1 MGSLFRSEEM
11 QLSQLFLQIDSAY
24 MCLAELGELGIVQ
37 FRDMTSSTSAFQR
50 KFVNEVRRCDEM
62 ERKLRFMEKEIKS
75 NNLTIHACLE
85 IPEAPAPREMI
96 DMETTFDKLANE
108 ASEVNSSLENLKKT
122 YFELQ
127 EMKHLLRKTQI
138 FFEEA
143 QNAPSF
149 SVEESVSLLG
159 EEGGRTT
166 ATGGAEMHLG
176 STAGVILRQK
186 LPAFERML
194 WRACSGNVFLKQAE
208 IELPLE
214 DPLTGEKVYKT
225 VFIVFFQGEQLRIR
239 VRKICEG
246 FHATIYPCP
255 ESAADRRTMLMDVVQ
270 KLDDLETVLT
280 QTQQHRQRILEA
292 AAKNIYS
299 WFIRVRKMK
308 AIYHTLNLFD
318 LDVTTKC
325 MIGECWCAVSDLDK
339 INLALCRGMQR
350 SGSTIQ
356 PILNHMSTSDQPPTF
371 NRGDKFTTC
380 FQSIVDAYGVARY
393 REVNPTLF
401 NLVTFPFLFAVMFGD
416 AGHGLIM
423 FLFGLWMVL
432 CERQLMKIKGE
443 LWDTFFNG
451 RYVILLMGAF
461 SIYTGLIYNDIFS
474 KSANIFGSSWYPVYD
489 KGALFSKSVLQLE
502 PRVSENITHQMYS
515 GQPYPFGVDPVW
527 QISTNKIP
535 FANSLKMKISI
546 ILAVLHMVFGVVL
559 SLFNHRFFNDRL
571 DIWCDFLPKLVF
583 LCSIFGYLVA
593 MIFYK
598 WGAYTAME
606 AAKAPSLLLM
616 LINMFRFNYEV
627 KDSPGD
633 PFYAGQP
640 GIQSFLVVL
649 AVACIPWMLLSK
661 PLLLRHQAKTASTA
675 PPPRPPP
682 PKLTSEDGG
691 ATNNVNSKE
700 SADNAAAGSAAH
712 SDEFNFNEC
721 LVYQAIHTIE
731 YCLGSISNTASYL
744 RLWALSLA
752 HGQLSEVLWSMV
764 LHPALH
770 IDGYYGSIALFFI
783 FAAWACLTVFVL
795 VLMEGLSAF
804 LHAIRLHWVEF
815 QNKFYDGTGYAFE
828 PFSLDYAI
836 SIPLSEP

>member
-1 MGSLFRSEEM
+1 
-11 QLSQLFLQIDSAY
+11 
-24 MCLAELGELGIVQ
+24 
-37 FRDMTSSTSAFQR
+37 
-50 KFVNEVRRCDEM
+50 
-62 ERKLRFMEKEIKS
+62 
-75 NNLTIHACLE
+75 
-85 IPEAPAPREMI
+85 
-96 DMETTFDKLANE
+96 
-108 ASEVNSSLENLKKT
+108 
-122 YFELQ
+122 
-127 EMKHLLRKTQI
+127 
-138 FFEEA
+138 
-143 QNAPSF
+143 
-149 SVEESVSLLG
+149 
-159 EEGGRTT
+159 
-166 ATGGAEMHLG
+166 
-176 STAGVILRQK
+176 
-186 LPAFERML
+186 ML

-214 DPLTGEKVYKT
+214 DPLTCEKVYKT

-255 ESAADRRTMLMDVVQ
+255 ESAADRRNMLMDVVQ

-292 AAKNIYS
+292 AAKNLNN

-325 MIGECWCAVSDLDK
+325 MIGECWCAVSDLDQ

-371 NRGDKFTTC
+371 HRVDKFTC
-380 FQSIVDAYGVARY
+380 SFQSIVDAYGVARY

-432 CERQLMKIKGE
+432 CERKLLEKKIKAE
-443 LWDTFFNG
+443 LWDTFFGG

-474 KSANIFGSSWYPVYD
+474 KSANLFGSSWYPVYD
-489 KGALFSKSVLQLE
+489 KSALFSKSVLQLE

-515 GQPYPFGVDPVW
+515 GQPYPFGVDPIW

-546 ILAVLHMVFGVVL
+546 VLAVLHMVFGVVL
-559 SLFNHRFFNDRL
+559 SLFNHRFFNDRF

-583 LCSIFGYLVA
+583 ISSIFGYLVA

-598 WGAYTAME
+598 WGTFTAME

-616 LINMFRFNYEV
+616 LINMFRFNYEI

-633 PFYAGQP
+633 PFYAGQS
-640 GIQSFLVVL
+640 GIQSFLVAL

-661 PLLLRHQAKTASTA
+661 PLLLRYRAKATSPAA
-675 PPPRPPP
+675 PPRPPP
-682 PKLTSEDGG
+682 PKLASEDG
-691 ATNNVNSKE
+691 AINNVNSTDVSGKT
-700 SADNAAAGSAAH
+700 STGDAGH

-764 LHPALH
+764 LHPGLH

-815 QNKFYDGTGYAFE
+815 QNKFYEGTGYAFE
-828 PFSLDYAI
+828 PFSLEHAI